1 MGPHDPSS
9 GAGEKKRGKKW
20 GWLVVLAV
28 VAIAVIVGYF
38 MVYKPRMQVKNYASF
53 SALTVCGIETKLQN
67 FDSAD
72 RDFRVKIVESL
83 PRLWDNFCGMDCPDN
98 PRADEIQWKMAK
110 LFEYTR
116 TFMEQELEGKYNPD
130 EKEDAL
136 RVIQERI
143 GDLKGLIDDTT
154 AYGNFKRIR

>member
-1 MGPHDPSS
+1 MGPNDQSS
-9 GAGEKKRGKKW
+9 GAGKRKRGRKW
-20 GWLVVLAV
+20 KWLVVLAV
-28 VAIAVIVGYF
+28 VAIGLIAGYF
-38 MVYKPRMQVKNYASF
+38 MEYKPRMQAKNYASY

-72 RDFRVKIVESL
+72 RDSRVKIVESL

-98 PRADEIQWKMAK
+98 SRADEIQWKMAK

-116 TFMEQELEGKYNPD
+116 TFMEQELEGKYISG

-136 RVIQERI
+136 RVLQERI
-143 GDLKGLIDDTT
+143 GDLKWLIDDTI